1 MGEELLNVQH
11 QRNENEHKL
20 KSLKG
25 GKEAINNEL
34 SAAQALN
41 KELNETLKNLTKNL
55 GEMTNKLEQTT
66 KDSMSQIE
74 KFKKYEVGTKKK
86 INKLKKCIVT
96 KSEEIKI
103 LTANIERK
111 QSELESFKSNLDE
124 IKIENEEFRKNK
136 VKHEQYMAENEL
148 FKDELNAKFNDI
160 NKQND
165 DKKGE
170 ILKLTQKLNEENNKL
185 ETIRI
190 HLKDIDKWTATKFND
205 LNK

>member
-1 MGEELLNVQH
+1 MG
-11 QRNENEHKL
+11 
-20 KSLKG
+20 
-25 GKEAINNEL
+25 
-34 SAAQALN
+34 
-41 KELNETLKNLTKNL
+41 
-55 GEMTNKLEQTT
+55 EQTT

-86 INKLKKCIVT
+86 INKLKKCIVA

-124 IKIENEEFRKNK
+124 IKIENEKFRKNK

-165 DKKGE
+165 DKKEE
-170 ILKLTQKLNEENNKL
+170 ILKLTQTLNDTQNMLQESKNEINS
-185 ETIRI
+185 
-190 HLKDIDKWTATKFND
+190 
-205 LNK
+205 LNAKK